1 MLIQLYRGVTT
12 LGGPLIDVYLGRRRA
27 RGKEDPARF
36 PERRGHAS
44 VERPAG
50 PLVWLHAA
58 SVGESLSMLPLVRHL
73 RESRPGMTVLVTTGT
88 VTSAR
93 LLAERLPA
101 GAIHQYVPVD
111 RLPFVRRFLAH
122 WRPDLVLWAESEFWP
137 NMITEIGRR
146 GVPMVLLNG
155 RVSDKSYKSWQRFQ
169 GLITPLLGHFTLCLG
184 QTAEDAGRLQALGAP
199 ACACLGNLKF
209 AAAALPVDD
218 EALSRLQDAVGNRP
232 VWLAAS
238 THAGEEMIAAQVHE
252 ALADKHPGLLT
263 VVVPRH
269 AHRGDEIR
277 AELEAEGYRV
287 AQRTRGE
294 WPDSATAVYIADTM
308 GELGL
313 FYRLAP
319 IVFIGKS
326 LGGQGGQNPLEAAR
340 LGCAVVMGPHMD
352 NFTEI
357 TRRMVQGGAALQVGS
372 EGELRLVI
380 DRLLSDGAERA
391 ELGSRGHDF
400 ATQETIV
407 LERVLER
414 LAPMLDAAETR
425 GAHAGS

>member
-1 MLIQLYRGVTT
+1 MLIGLYRGATM
-12 LGGPLIDVYLGRRRA
+12 LGGPLIDIYLGRRRA

-44 VERPAG
+44 AARPPG

-73 RESRPGMTVLVTTGT
+73 RETRPKLTVLITTGT

-93 LLAERLPA
+93 LLADRLPE

-146 GVPMVLLNG
+146 GTPLVLLNG
-155 RVSDKSYKSWQRFQ
+155 RVSDKSFRSWQRFRS
-169 GLITPLLGHFTLCLG
+169 LITPLLGRFTLCLG
-184 QTAEDAGRLQALGAP
+184 QTAEDTTRLETLGAP
-199 ACACLGNLKF
+199 DCACLGNLKF
-209 AAAALPVDD
+209 AAAALPVDE
-218 EALSRLQDAVGNRP
+218 EALARLQDIVGTRP

-238 THAGEEMIAAQVHE
+238 THAGEELIAAQVHE

-269 AHRGDEIR
+269 AHRGDEVR
-277 AELEAEGYRV
+277 AELEAEGFAV

-294 WPDSATAVYIADTM
+294 WPDAATAVYIGDTM

-352 NFTEI
+352 NFAEM

-372 EGELRLVI
+372 EGELRLVV
-380 DRLLSDGAERA
+380 DRLLSDSAERSQ
-391 ELGSRGHDF
+391 LGSRGHDF

-407 LERVLER
+407 LERVLDR
-414 LAPMLDAAETR
+414 LAPLLDAAEAR
-425 GAHAGS
+425 GADAGS